1 MVFINL
7 TRGIGTDK
15 NVQCFRVDNGTR
27 FPIFQAVSRS
37 QDPLRMNESSP
48 AEMAFDTICGLT
60 IDQGGHE
67 RPFGL
72 CVTSANDARLLLSLK
87 WHQHGNCKN
96 RQPVDEVR
104 GRS

>member
-1 MVFINL
+1 MFQ
-7 TRGIGTDK
+7 DM
-15 NVQCFRVDNGTR
+15 DNGTR

-37 QDPLRMNESSP
+37 QDPLRMNE
-48 AEMAFDTICGLT
+48 EWQEKMGDTICGLT